1 MRQILIF
8 CFLLVFPAVIR
19 AEKTLKVACVG
30 NSITYGAGI
39 VGRENNS
46 YPAQLQ
52 QLLGEGYLVENFGHN
67 GATAA
72 SWGAYPYTDMP
83 EFERSKEFAPD
94 IVLLKLGTND
104 TKPQNWR
111 GAEPFAAELGRLA
124 DTYRNLP
131 SHPQVIVL
139 TPVRC
144 FLTEEGTISPQKI
157 AGEVRPAVEKL
168 ACERGLGII
177 NLFNLFGDRW
187 DATLMPDR
195 LHPSAIGAGMIARK
209 VGDYLLAGKKGRKP
223 SFVPERA
230 TAFCFHGFRGYDF
243 RSEETDCKVVCPAR
257 EAEGRPWV
265 WRARFWGHEPQ
276 TDIDLLEKGFHIVYC
291 DVADL
296 YGSDKAT
303 ERWDRFYRYLR
314 KHGFHRKA
322 MLEGMSR
329 GGLIVYNWAAKNPD
343 KVACIYADAPV
354 MDITSWPMGKGTSE
368 GSAEDTR
375 RMMEVYGFGS
385 EQEAAEWK
393 GNPLDHAGRIARAGI
408 PVLHVVGDADT
419 VERDIE
425 ESLQGRQLKLLL
437 LGNSITQG
445 WGGQRKLVTWKPG
458 KAAMDRVLGEGC
470 WESAGI
476 SGDRTQNL
484 LWRIRNGNYNCCRPE
499 YVVVAIGIN
508 NLVVGGDSAD
518 ETAEGIVAVTEEACR
533 QFPDSKIILLGLFP
547 SGKEKDSGVRRQC
560 DRIHKV
566 LAARKFGKKVTYVN
580 PSQWFL
586 DNQGT
591 IREGLY
597 IGDYIHLT
605 EKGYECVAEH
615 LKELIR

>member
-72 SWGAYPYTDMP
+72 SWGDYPYTDMP

-314 KHGFHRKA
+314 KHGFHSKA
-322 MLEGMSR
+322 VLEGMSR

>member
-8 CFLLVFPAVIR
+8 CFLLGFPAVIR

-72 SWGAYPYTDMP
+72 SWGDYPYTDMP

>member
-1 MRQILIF
+1 MCPGTGSIRLSFRLKTTVRVLQTEYHMRQILIF

-39 VGRENNS
+39 AGRENNS

-52 QLLGEGYLVENFGHN
+52 QLPGEGYRVENFGHN

-72 SWGAYPYTDMP
+72 SWGDYPYTDMP

-94 IVLLKLGTND
+94 IVLLKLGTSD
-104 TKPQNWR
+104 TRPQNWR

-144 FLTEEGTISPQKI
+144 FLTGEGTISPQKI

-223 SFVPERA
+223 SFVPEGA

-243 RSEETDCKVVCPAR
+243 RSEGTDCKVVCPAR

-276 TDIDLLEKGFHIVYC
+276 TDIDLLEKGFHIVCC

-303 ERWDRFYRYLR
+303 ERRDRFYRYLR

-322 MLEGMSR
+322 VLEGMSR

-408 PVLHVVGDADT
+408 PVLHVAGDADT
-419 VERDIE
+419 VVPVAENRPSSALAQQSGTDREVYSSGYGTLRESVYAGSTGQRVPLSGRMERGQRMAYRGTRHRGIAAGTAAE
-425 ESLQGRQLKLLL
+425 TAPAGKFHHTGMGRTAQTGLLETGKGGDGPGAGRRL
-437 LGNSITQG
+437 LGIG
-445 WGGQRKLVTWKPG
+445 WYFGRPHAESAVAHPERKLQLLP
-458 KAAMDRVLGEGC
+458 
-470 WESAGI
+470 AGI
-476 SGDRTQNL
+476 CSG
-484 LWRIRNGNYNCCRPE
+484 
-499 YVVVAIGIN
+499 
-508 NLVVGGDSAD
+508 
-518 ETAEGIVAVTEEACR
+518 
-533 QFPDSKIILLGLFP
+533 
-547 SGKEKDSGVRRQC
+547 
-560 DRIHKV
+560 
-566 LAARKFGKKVTYVN
+566 
-580 PSQWFL
+580 
-586 DNQGT
+586 
-591 IREGLY
+591 
-597 IGDYIHLT
+597 
-605 EKGYECVAEH
+605 GYRHQQPRCG
-615 LKELIR
+615 R

>member
-1 MRQILIF
+1 
-8 CFLLVFPAVIR
+8 
-19 AEKTLKVACVG
+19 
-30 NSITYGAGI
+30 
-39 VGRENNS
+39 
-46 YPAQLQ
+46 
-52 QLLGEGYLVENFGHN
+52 
-67 GATAA
+67 
-72 SWGAYPYTDMP
+72 
-83 EFERSKEFAPD
+83 
-94 IVLLKLGTND
+94 
-104 TKPQNWR
+104 
-111 GAEPFAAELGRLA
+111 
-124 DTYRNLP
+124 
-131 SHPQVIVL
+131 
-139 TPVRC
+139 
-144 FLTEEGTISPQKI
+144 
-157 AGEVRPAVEKL
+157 
-168 ACERGLGII
+168 
-177 NLFNLFGDRW
+177 
-187 DATLMPDR
+187 
-195 LHPSAIGAGMIARK
+195 
-209 VGDYLLAGKKGRKP
+209 
-223 SFVPERA
+223 
-230 TAFCFHGFRGYDF
+230 
-243 RSEETDCKVVCPAR
+243 
-257 EAEGRPWV
+257 
-265 WRARFWGHEPQ
+265 
-276 TDIDLLEKGFHIVYC
+276 
-291 DVADL
+291 
-296 YGSDKAT
+296 
-303 ERWDRFYRYLR
+303 
-314 KHGFHRKA
+314 
-322 MLEGMSR
+322 MSR

-408 PVLHVVGDADT
+408 PVLHVAGDADTVVPVAGNTHHPHSLNNPEPIVKFILQATGRYGNPCTQAVPGNEFRSAAGWKEGSEWHT

-547 SGKEKDSGVRRQC
+547 SGKEKDSGVRRQY
-560 DRIHKV
+560 DRIHEV

-586 DNQGT
+586 DDRGT

-597 IGDYIHLT
+597 GGDYIHLT

>member
-19 AEKTLKVACVG
+19 AEKILKVACVG

-39 VGRENNS
+39 AGRENNS

-52 QLLGEGYLVENFGHN
+52 QLLGEGYRVENFGHN

-72 SWGAYPYTDMP
+72 SWGDYPYTDMP

-223 SFVPERA
+223 SFVPEGA

-322 MLEGMSR
+322 VLEGMSR
-329 GGLIVYNWAAKNPD
+329 GGLIVYNWAVKNPD

-354 MDITSWPMGKGTSE
+354 MDITSWPMGKGSSE

-375 RMMEVYGFGS
+375 RMMEMYGFGS

-419 VERDIE
+419 V
-425 ESLQGRQLKLLL
+425 
-437 LGNSITQG
+437 
-445 WGGQRKLVTWKPG
+445 VP
-458 KAAMDRVLGEGC
+458 
-470 WESAGI
+470 
-476 SGDRTQNL
+476 
-484 LWRIRNGNYNCCRPE
+484 
-499 YVVVAIGIN
+499 
-508 NLVVGGDSAD
+508 
-518 ETAEGIVAVTEEACR
+518 
-533 QFPDSKIILLGLFP
+533 
-547 SGKEKDSGVRRQC
+547 
-560 DRIHKV
+560 
-566 LAARKFGKKVTYVN
+566 
-580 PSQWFL
+580 
-586 DNQGT
+586 
-591 IREGLY
+591 
-597 IGDYIHLT
+597 
-605 EKGYECVAEH
+605 VAEMSRTAIVSRLPS
-615 LKELIR
+615 LKIFLHGCDFIVLLIGGLKNSLISFSKH

>member
-72 SWGAYPYTDMP
+72 SWGDYPYTDMP

-322 MLEGMSR
+322 VLEGMSR

-615 LKELIR
+615 LKELLR

>member
-72 SWGAYPYTDMP
+72 SWGDYPYTDMP

-104 TKPQNWR
+104 PKPQNWR

-393 GNPLDHAGRIARAGI
+393 GNPLDG
-408 PVLHVVGDADT
+408 
-419 VERDIE
+419 
-425 ESLQGRQLKLLL
+425 
-437 LGNSITQG
+437 
-445 WGGQRKLVTWKPG
+445 
-458 KAAMDRVLGEGC
+458 
-470 WESAGI
+470 
-476 SGDRTQNL
+476 
-484 LWRIRNGNYNCCRPE
+484 
-499 YVVVAIGIN
+499 
-508 NLVVGGDSAD
+508 
-518 ETAEGIVAVTEEACR
+518 
-533 QFPDSKIILLGLFP
+533 
-547 SGKEKDSGVRRQC
+547 
-560 DRIHKV
+560 
-566 LAARKFGKKVTYVN
+566 
-580 PSQWFL
+580 
-586 DNQGT
+586 
-591 IREGLY
+591 
-597 IGDYIHLT
+597 
-605 EKGYECVAEH
+605 
-615 LKELIR
+615 

>member
-72 SWGAYPYTDMP
+72 SWGDYPYTDMP

-131 SHPQVIVL
+131 SHPQVIVF

-322 MLEGMSR
+322 VLEGMSR

>member
-72 SWGAYPYTDMP
+72 SWGDYPYTDMP

>member
-72 SWGAYPYTDMP
+72 SWGDYPYTDMP

-458 KAAMDRVLGEGC
+458 KVAMDRVLGEGC

>member
-72 SWGAYPYTDMP
+72 SWGDYPYTDMP

-533 QFPDSKIILLGLFP
+533 QFPDSKIILLGLFS

>member
-72 SWGAYPYTDMP
+72 SWGDYPYTDMP

-265 WRARFWGHEPQ
+265 WRARFWWHEPQ

>member
-39 VGRENNS
+39 AGRENNS

-52 QLLGEGYLVENFGHN
+52 QLLGEGYRVENFGHN

-72 SWGAYPYTDMP
+72 SWGDYPYTDMP

-157 AGEVRPAVEKL
+157 ADEVRPAVEKL

-177 NLFNLFGDRW
+177 NLFGDRW

-223 SFVPERA
+223 SFVPEGA

-243 RSEETDCKVVCPAR
+243 RSEGTDCKVVCPAR

-291 DVADL
+291 NVADL

-322 MLEGMSR
+322 VLEGMSR

-560 DRIHKV
+560 DRIHEV